1 MVFSV
6 SMPSKNNTRDQK
18 MINRRVVITG
28 LGALT
33 PIGNTVKEYWEGLQS
48 GRNGAGLITKFDTTA
63 HTTKF
68 ACEVK
73 NFDPLTFIDKK
84 ELRRMD
90 PFTHYAIATAVMAIE
105 DSKLDLS
112 KTNLERFGVIYGSGI
127 GGMVTW
133 EEEHSA
139 YINGGPRRISPFFVP
154 KMISDIAAGQISI
167 RYGLKGPNY
176 ATTSACA
183 TSSHAIAD
191 AFILIQR
198 GSADLMLSG
207 GSEAAI
213 TPMAIG
219 GFNAARA
226 LSTWNDRYLEASRP
240 FDKDRNGFV
249 MGEGS
254 GSLVLEELEHAM
266 KRGAKI
272 YGEIVGIGLTGD
284 AFHVTAPPPGGE
296 GAVRSMKEC
305 LRDAEVELTSVDY
318 INAHG
323 TSTELNDLHE
333 TQAIKTVFGEHAY
346 KLTIS
351 STKSMTGHLLGAA
364 GAIESIATVLALRNG
379 IIPPTINLDTP
390 DPKCD
395 LNYTPKVAVKKNI
408 NYAISNTFGFGGHN
422 ASLLF
427 KKFEE

>member
-1 MVFSV
+1 M
-6 SMPSKNNTRDQK
+6 N
-18 MINRRVVITG
+18 NRRVVITG

-33 PIGNTVKEYWEGLQS
+33 PIGNTLQEYWEGLIS
-48 GRNGAGLITKFDTTA
+48 GKSGAGLITKFDTAA
-63 HTTKF
+63 HATKF

-73 NFDPLTFIDKK
+73 NFDPLAFIDKK
-84 ELRRMD
+84 EVRRMD
-90 PFTHYAIATAVMAIE
+90 PFTHYAIATASMAVE
-105 DSKLDLS
+105 DSKIDLS
-112 KTNLERFGVIYGSGI
+112 KVNLERFGVIYGSGI

-133 EEEHSA
+133 EEEHTA

-198 GSADLMLSG
+198 GSADIMLTG

-226 LSTWNDRYLEASRP
+226 LSTWNDRYQEASRP
-240 FDKDRNGFV
+240 FDKERNGFV

-254 GSLVLEELEHAM
+254 GSVVLEELEHAK
-266 KRGAKI
+266 KRGATI
-272 YGEIVGIGLTGD
+272 YGEIVGVGLTGD

-296 GAVRSMKEC
+296 GAVRSMKESV
-305 LRDAEVELTSVDY
+305 RDAGIELTAVDY

-346 KLTIS
+346 KLTVS

-364 GAIESIATVLALRNG
+364 GAIESIATILALKNG

-390 DPKCD
+390 DPECD
-395 LNYTPKVAVKKNI
+395 LDYTPKVAVKKNI
-408 NYAISNTFGFGGHN
+408 KYAISNTFGFGGHN

>member
-1 MVFSV
+1 M
-6 SMPSKNNTRDQK
+6 QK
-18 MINRRVVITG
+18 RRVVVTG
-28 LGALT
+28 LGAVT
-33 PIGNTVKEYWEGLQS
+33 PIGIGAKELWNGLI
-48 GRNGAGLITKFDTTA
+48 NGKNGIGPITKFDA
-63 HTTKF
+63 SGYDTKF
-68 ACEVK
+68 AAEVK
-73 NFDPLTFIDKK
+73 NFDPEKYFDKK
-84 ELRRMD
+84 AVKRLD
-90 PFTHYAIATAVMAIE
+90 PFSQFAMVSADEAIM
-105 DSKLDLS
+105 DSGLNLD
-112 KTNLERFGVIYGSGI
+112 KINKDKFGVIFGSGI
-127 GGMVTW
+127 GGMVTSQQQHFNYF
-133 EEEHSA
+133 EAKNPHV
-139 YINGGPRRISPFFVP
+139 ISPFFVTM
-154 KMISDIAAGQISI
+154 MISDIAAGQISI
-167 RYGLKGPNY
+167 KHGLKGPNY

-198 GSADLMLSG
+198 GSADIMLTG

-226 LSTWNDRYLEASRP
+226 LSTWNDRYQEASRP
-240 FDKDRNGFV
+240 FDKERNGFV

-254 GSLVLEELEHAM
+254 GSVVLEELEHAK
-266 KRGAKI
+266 KRGATI
-272 YGEIVGIGLTGD
+272 YGEIVGVGLTGD

-296 GAVRSMKEC
+296 GAVRSMKESV
-305 LRDAEVELTSVDY
+305 RDAGIELTAVDY

-346 KLTIS
+346 KLTVS

-364 GAIESIATVLALRNG
+364 GAIESIATILALKNG

-390 DPKCD
+390 DPECD
-395 LNYTPKVAVKKNI
+395 LDYTPKVAVKKNI
-408 NYAISNTFGFGGHN
+408 KYAISNTFGFGGHN